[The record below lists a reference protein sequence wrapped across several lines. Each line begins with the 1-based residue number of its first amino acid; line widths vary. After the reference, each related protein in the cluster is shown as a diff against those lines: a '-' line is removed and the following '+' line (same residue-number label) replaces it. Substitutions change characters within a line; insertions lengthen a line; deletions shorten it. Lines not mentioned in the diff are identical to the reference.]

1 MKVLIET
8 HREHWINYDA
18 LEGIRIC
25 KTSLK
30 GQEYVVS
37 AWRTPH
43 RVLPNGA
50 DAPLDLDLTPR
61 MSMTDAK
68 QALNRLIESLALT
81 PDNAGIRVLRYRDWY
96 KDNGAG

>member
-25 KTSLK
+25 KKSLK

-50 DAPLDLDLTPR
+50 DALLDLDLTPR
-61 MSMTDAK
+61 MPKTDAK
-68 QALNRLIESLALT
+68 QALDSLIESLART
-81 PDNAGIRVLRYRDWY
+81 PDNAGIRVLRYNDWH
-96 KDNGAG
+96 KGEGAR